1 MEEPCLLIKFQTE
14 EGIHCTENKD
24 FPPEICDQK
33 LLKEKPTLLKAKTK
47 QTKKLLLLLLLYHYY
62 FSSRD
67 RLRFIFYFHKK

>member
-14 EGIHCTENKD
+14 EGIHCRPTENKD

-47 QTKKLLLLLLLYHYY
+47 QTKKVIILLKL
-62 FSSRD
+62 F
-67 RLRFIFYFHKK
+67 FFT